1 MATMHGISKAKAEE
15 GLWWVEAPVPKP
27 GPDDALIRVK
37 RSSIC
42 GTDVHIYKWDRWAQK
57 TIKVPMII
65 GHEFCGEIVELGSNV
80 TRPLHK
86 GQRVSAEGHI
96 VDLNSTASRAGK
108 FHLDPNT
115 KGLGVDRQGAWAEY
129 VCIPAFNVVPLPD
142 EVSWDLGSMLDP
154 LGNAVHTAQQFDLLG
169 EDVLITGAGPIGIMS
184 AAVARRAGA
193 RSVVITDQNDFRL
206 ELAGK
211 IAADVRTVNVTR
223 EELKDVM
230 AQEKI
235 ENGFGVAL
243 EMAGAPAAIQQA
255 IDALAMGGKL
265 AMLGLPSKGM
275 EVFWSPI
282 IMKALQI
289 KGVYGREMFE
299 TWRKM
304 FGLIRGG
311 LNLDPL
317 ITHRIPAAE
326 FQKGFDAIKAGN
338 AGKVVMSWD

>member
-1 MATMHGISKAKAEE
+1 MATMHGISKAQAAE

-42 GTDVHIYKWDRWAQK
+42 GTDVHIYKWDKWAQK
-57 TIKVPMII
+57 TIHVPTII
-65 GHEFCGEIVELGSNV
+65 GHEFCGEIAELGSNV
-80 TRPLHK
+80 TRPLSV

-211 IAADVRTVNVTR
+211 VADVRTVNVTR
-223 EELKDVM
+223 EDLKEVM

-265 AMLGLPSKGM
+265 AMLGLPSGTM
-275 EVFWSPI
+275 EVYWSGI
-282 IMKALQI
+282 IMKAIQI

-338 AGKVVMSWD
+338 AGKVVMKWD

>member
-1 MATMHGISKAKAEE
+1 MTTMRGISKAQAAE
-15 GLWWVEAPVPKP
+15 GLWMVEAPVPKP
-27 GPDDALIRVK
+27 GPNDALIKVK

-42 GTDVHIYKWDRWAQK
+42 GTDVHIYKWDQWAQK
-57 TIKVPMII
+57 TIHVPMII
-65 GHEFCGEIVELGSNV
+65 GHEFCGELVELGSNV
-80 TRPLHK
+80 TRPLRV
-86 GQRVSAEGHI
+86 GMRVSAEGHI

-129 VCIPAFNVVPLPD
+129 VCVPAFNVVPLPD
-142 EVSWDLGSMLDP
+142 EVSFDIGSLLDP

-169 EDVLITGAGPIGIMS
+169 EDVLITGAGPIGCMA

-206 ELAGK
+206 ELATK
-211 IAADVRTVNVTR
+211 LADVRTVNVTR
-223 EELKDVM
+223 ENLKDVM

-235 ENGFGVAL
+235 TDGFGVAL
-243 EMAGAPAAIQQA
+243 EMAGAPSAIQQA

-265 AMLGLPSKGM
+265 AMLGLPAKGM
-275 EVFWSPI
+275 EVFWSPMV
-282 IMKALQI
+282 MKALTI

-311 LNLDPL
+311 LNLEPL
-317 ITHRIPAAE
+317 ITHRIKAAD
-326 FQKGFDAIKAGN
+326 FQEGFDAIKAGK